1 MDDGALRS
9 LRIDWKMEVISF
21 DEATGRVETRL
32 VPNPDRYEWRTM
44 DDGQECL
51 YDRMDD
57 MFLSQDC
64 LAQAAAQM
72 AGMPIGFERQRI
84 DSAADYAAERREAIA
99 RRLKGELPPCSTGD
113 TTTPADPLETLRDT
127 SHEFAVL
134 SVDLVG
140 STRLANDLAPTD
152 YARLM
157 TTALHEMTALIPL
170 FNGHVLKTTGD
181 GLIAYFAAPSFS
193 RKNDFSFD
201 CARTMLLLVGEALNP
216 SLVAHGLPEVAIRI
230 GIESGAVEVRAVGSP
245 QAGEQPD
252 LIGLVVSM
260 AAKVQSLA
268 APGEIALGETCL
280 RHLHT
285 SWRGLCQAMPT
296 PSDWPYRGPD
306 GQPYRVFVCSGLRP
320 NAGPDCGKGSSSTPA
335 EGH

>member
-44 DDGQECL
+44 DDGQEYL

-57 MFLSQDC
+57 VYLSKEC

-72 AGMPIGFERQRI
+72 ARMPICFERQRI
-84 DSAADYAAERREAIA
+84 DSAADYVAERREAIA
-99 RRLKGELPPCSTGD
+99 LMLGEPPPRPAGD
-113 TTTPADPLETLRDT
+113 GTTPVDPLATLRDT

-152 YARLM
+152 YVRLM
-157 TTALHEMTALIPL
+157 TAALYEMTALIPL
-170 FNGHVLKTTGD
+170 FNGHVLKMTGD
-181 GLIAYFAAPSFS
+181 GLIAYFAAPSFN

-201 CARTMLLLVGEALNP
+201 CARTMLLLVSDALNP
-216 SLVAHGLPEVAIRI
+216 GLVQHGLPEVAIRI
-230 GIESGAVEVRAVGSP
+230 GIESGAVPVCAVGSP
-245 QAGEQPD
+245 EAGEQPD

-268 APGEIALGETCL
+268 APGEIALGGNCL

-285 SWRGLCQAMPT
+285 SWRSLCQAMVT

-320 NAGPDCGKGSSSTPA
+320 DAEPGCGKGSSTAPA